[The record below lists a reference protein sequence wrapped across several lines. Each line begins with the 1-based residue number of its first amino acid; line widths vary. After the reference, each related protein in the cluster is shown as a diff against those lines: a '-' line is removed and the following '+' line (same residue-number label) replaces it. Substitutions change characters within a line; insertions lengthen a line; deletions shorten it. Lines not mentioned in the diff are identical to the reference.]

1 LRTGESMRKLIRG
14 LIYQKW
20 FYAFLAVV
28 LWFDVST
35 DVADVIQANS
45 SREIISL
52 IMSAT
57 GAILV
62 TLIFIDL
69 HLRWPPGNR

>member
-1 LRTGESMRKLIRG
+1 MISNLVRG

-28 LWFDVST
+28 LWFDVWT
-35 DVADVIQANS
+35 DVADVIDIPS
-45 SREIISL
+45 PREIFSL
-52 IMSAT
+52 VTSGT

-62 TLIFIDL
+62 TLIFLDL
-69 HLRWPPGNR
+69 HLRWPPKDR

>member
-1 LRTGESMRKLIRG
+1 MRKLIRG

-28 LWFDVST
+28 LWFDVWT
-35 DVADVIQANS
+35 DVADVIDIS
-45 SREIISL
+45 SPREIFSL
-52 IMSAT
+52 VTSGT

-62 TLIFIDL
+62 TLIFLDL
-69 HLRWPPGNR
+69 HLRWPRKDR

>member
-1 LRTGESMRKLIRG
+1 MRKLIRG

-20 FYAFLAVV
+20 FYLFLALA
-28 LWFDVST
+28 LWLDCWT
-35 DVADVIQANS
+35 DIEDVIQAFS
-45 SREIISL
+45 AREVLSL
-52 IMSAT
+52 IMSST

-69 HLRWPPGNR
+69 HFRWPPGSR

>member
-1 LRTGESMRKLIRG
+1 MISNLVRG

-28 LWFDVST
+28 LWFDVWT
-35 DVADVIQANS
+35 DVADVIDIS
-45 SREIISL
+45 SPREIFSL
-52 IMSAT
+52 VTSGT

-62 TLIFIDL
+62 TLIFLDL
-69 HLRWPPGNR
+69 HLRWPRKDR

>member
-1 LRTGESMRKLIRG
+1 MSSIRKLIRG

-28 LWFDVST
+28 LWFDVWT
-35 DVADVIQANS
+35 DVADVIDIS
-45 SREIISL
+45 SPREIFSL
-52 IMSAT
+52 VTSGT

-62 TLIFIDL
+62 TLIFLDL
-69 HLRWPPGNR
+69 HLRWPRKDR